1 MSIFKHIE
9 EDGDSVVEHFYDE
22 EKEDIINN
30 RMRIWRT
37 TMGHYID
44 LVSFFCVSN
53 TFPSKIGQPLKIL
66 IHLMTLLIIRKTP
79 YSNFTGITLLVHL

>member
-1 MSIFKHIE
+1 MSIFNHIE

-44 LVSFFCVSN
+44 LVSYFALQ
-53 TFPSKIGQPLKIL
+53 TFS
-66 IHLMTLLIIRKTP
+66 
-79 YSNFTGITLLVHL
+79 V

>member
-44 LVSFFCVSN
+44 LVSFFA
-53 TFPSKIGQPLKIL
+53 FQIL
-66 IHLMTLLIIRKTP
+66 FQVK
-79 YSNFTGITLLVHL
+79 LVNP